1 MTETNS
7 KENTKNKKLKNKK
20 YMKKIICVVIILIG
34 VSGFCFAQEVETEK
48 VVKEKTY
55 NKVVIGLNG
64 GGSFDINA
72 GLWDY
77 DPSYMASI
85 DIALGKKTVWRIGYE
100 SVDAGNNNFLGTG
113 IRENIGKNIFIGAVA
128 MIGATSFTYTHYW
141 SGSQG
146 VSSSILNNKVLGLR
160 GSVFCEYK
168 ISNDI
173 GIGIEP
179 AYSYIPTFSHKQLI
193 VAGGL
198 RFYIK

>member
-1 MTETNS
+1 
-7 KENTKNKKLKNKK
+7 
-20 YMKKIICVVIILIG
+20 MKKIILIIAICAT
-34 VSGFCFAQEVETEK
+34 VNNFCFAQEENETVINEK
-48 VVKEKTY
+48 RNPKI
-55 NKVVIGLNG
+55 VIGLNA
-64 GGSFDINA
+64 GGSFDINT

-113 IRENIGKNIFIGAVA
+113 IAIRENIGKNIFIGAVA
-128 MIGATSFTYTHYW
+128 MIGATSFTYSHW
-141 SGSQG
+141 A
-146 VSSSILNNKVLGLR
+146 SSIILNKKVLGLR

-193 VAGGL
+193 IAGGL